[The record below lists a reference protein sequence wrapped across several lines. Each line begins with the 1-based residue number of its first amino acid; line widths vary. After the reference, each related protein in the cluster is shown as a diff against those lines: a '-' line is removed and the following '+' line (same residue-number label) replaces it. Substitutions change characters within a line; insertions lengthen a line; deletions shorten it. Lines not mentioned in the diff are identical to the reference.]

1 MNQIIKQLKLLF
13 YLIVG
18 VSLLLMAVVE
28 FLLLD
33 IAGGL
38 FADDKQFEFVYQSFM
53 ILLTLGGI
61 YVVLRFFKF
70 EGIKKRIQEH
80 QLTAYSRWS
89 LIRMLVLEGIAI
101 LNIGGY
107 FLFVNSSFVYLW
119 LIIMLSFSFLYPT
132 RERLINETGIDEK

>member
-1 MNQIIKQLKLLF
+1 MSQIIKQLKLLF

-119 LIIMLSFSFLYPT
+119 LIIILSFSFLYPT

>member
-1 MNQIIKQLKLLF
+1 MSQIIKQLKLLF

-61 YVVLRFFKF
+61 YVVLRLFKF

>member
-38 FADDKQFEFVYQSFM
+38 FADDKQIEFVYQSFM

-89 LIRMLVLEGIAI
+89 LIRMLVLEGVAI

>member
-61 YVVLRFFKF
+61 YVVLRLFKF

>member
-132 RERLINETGIDEK
+132 RERLINETGIDVK

>member
-18 VSLLLMAVVE
+18 VSLLLMDVVE

-61 YVVLRFFKF
+61 YITLRWFKF
-70 EGIKKRIQEH
+70 EAIKNKLQENK
-80 QLTAYSRWS
+80 LTAYSRWS
-89 LIRMLVLEGIAI
+89 LIRMFVLEGIAI

>member
-18 VSLLLMAVVE
+18 VSLVLMAVVE

-38 FADDKQFEFVYQSFM
+38 FADDKLFEFVYQSFM

-61 YVVLRFFKF
+61 YVVLRLFKF

-119 LIIMLSFSFLYPT
+119 LIIMLSFSFLFPT

>member
-53 ILLTLGGI
+53 ILLTLGCI
-61 YVVLRFFKF
+61 YVVLRLFKF

>member
-1 MNQIIKQLKLLF
+1 MSQIIKQLKLLF

>member
-28 FLLLD
+28 FLFLD

-53 ILLTLGGI
+53 ILLTLGCI
-61 YVVLRFFKF
+61 YVVLRLFKF

>member
-119 LIIMLSFSFLYPT
+119 LIIILSFSFLYPT

>member
-1 MNQIIKQLKLLF
+1 MSQIIKQLKLLF
-13 YLIVG
+13 YLIMG

-61 YVVLRFFKF
+61 YITLRWFKF
-70 EGIKKRIQEH
+70 EAIKNKLHENK
-80 QLTAYSRWS
+80 LTAYSRWS

>member
-119 LIIMLSFSFLYPT
+119 LIIILSFSFLYPT
-132 RERLINETGIDEK
+132 RERLINEMGIDEK

>member
-1 MNQIIKQLKLLF
+1 MSQIIKQLKLLF

-70 EGIKKRIQEH
+70 EGIIK
-80 QLTAYSRWS
+80 
-89 LIRMLVLEGIAI
+89 
-101 LNIGGY
+101 
-107 FLFVNSSFVYLW
+107 
-119 LIIMLSFSFLYPT
+119 
-132 RERLINETGIDEK
+132 

>member
-80 QLTAYSRWS
+80 QLTVYSRWS

-119 LIIMLSFSFLYPT
+119 LIIILSFSFLYPT
-132 RERLINETGIDEK
+132 RERLINEMGIDEK

>member
-132 RERLINETGIDEK
+132 RERLINEMGIDEK